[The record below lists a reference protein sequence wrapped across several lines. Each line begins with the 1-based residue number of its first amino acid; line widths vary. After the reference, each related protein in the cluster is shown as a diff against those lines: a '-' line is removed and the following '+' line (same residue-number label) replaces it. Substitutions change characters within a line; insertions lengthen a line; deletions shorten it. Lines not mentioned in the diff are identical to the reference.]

1 MPCASPR
8 TNPGGIMIMN
18 QFTSFRIR
26 PAPGMLPGRTS
37 KSVLRAGVVI
47 AIVLMIGP
55 SLASGA
61 EDAPPVSVAITH
73 VTVIDGAGIDTKEAA
88 ARTDRTV
95 LIRGDRIVSVVPAGE
110 AVIPAGAVVVDGRG
124 KFLIPGLWDMH
135 VHLAKAGANTLPLFV
150 ANGVTSVR
158 DMGGDFAEVLKWR
171 TEIAAGQKLGPR
183 IKTAGPILE
192 SARHVEGML
201 KDRTIEPVERTRIGV
216 ANAEAAG
223 PAVDFV
229 AGLGADFVKIR
240 TVQSLESYRAIAA
253 AAKRAGL
260 PLVGHAVASP
270 EEMLHAGQ
278 RSIEHILLPPLD
290 KMTEPQRSELF
301 KRFVESGMAVVPTL
315 VNGEKSLFVPYADA
329 AAVVDDSDGKID
341 PRRKYLSGYLIE
353 DWREQLAERKSSPP
367 IDWAKMAPRLR
378 RDLKEMHRAG
388 VRIMPG
394 TDVAVLLIAPGFS
407 LHDELH
413 LLVQEL
419 GMTNGEALMS
429 ATRHPAEFFGME
441 DSLGTVEAGKLA
453 DLVLLDADPLKDI
466 RNTQRIS
473 GVVLNGKYLDRATL
487 DAALVEVEAAARKER
502 GDDAGEQ

>member
-1 MPCASPR
+1 MTQSTP
-8 TNPGGIMIMN
+8 
-18 QFTSFRIR
+18 FRIR
-26 PAPGMLPGRTS
+26 PAPGLLPGRML
-37 KSVLRAGVVI
+37 KSVSRAGLVV
-47 AIVLMIGP
+47 AVVLIVG
-55 SLASGA
+55 GA
-61 EDAPPVSVAITH
+61 WALGADGDPPVASVAITH

-88 ARTDRTV
+88 ARPDRTV
-95 LIRGDRIVSVVPAGE
+95 LIRGDRIVAVLPAGE

-183 IKTAGPILE
+183 IKTPGPILE
-192 SARHVEGML
+192 SPRHVEGML

-223 PAVDFV
+223 PTVDFV
-229 AGLGADFVKIR
+229 ARLGADFVKIR

-270 EEMLHAGQ
+270 EQMLQAGQ
-278 RSIEHILLPPLD
+278 SSIEHILLPPLD
-290 KMTEPQRSELF
+290 KLTEQQRSELF
-301 KRFVESGMAVVPTL
+301 KRFVESGMAAVPTL
-315 VNGEKSLFVPYADA
+315 VNGEKSLFVPYAAA
-329 AAVVDDSDGKID
+329 AAVVEDSDGKID

-394 TDVAVLLIAPGFS
+394 TDVAVLLIVPGFS
-407 LHDELH
+407 LHDELQ

-419 GMTNGEALMS
+419 GMTSAEALAS
-429 ATRHPAEFFGME
+429 ATLRPAEFFGMQ

-453 DLVLLDADPLKDI
+453 DLVLLDADPLEDI

-473 GVVLNGKYLDRATL
+473 GVVLNGRYLDRAAL
-487 DAALVEVEAAARKER
+487 DEMLAEVEANARQER
-502 GDDAGEQ
+502 ATSAK